1 MINAIPHP
9 RRSIP
14 ASVEFSKIEHQLPM
28 EAQSSRP
35 SQPIPIKNKNCRRPV
50 FTELEEDA
58 SSADT
63 DNSSQHWESLTWRMY
78 ERITTARR
86 IRAFSR
92 IGHSVTTQKQYLIM
106 QGISD
111 IGIDIDVDHNQ
122 INHQVEIQPS
132 RSEEFV
138 DDEVFAFDDMRNA
151 SVARPQT
158 QTSNGALDQDCLC
171 R

>member
-1 MINAIPHP
+1 MINAVPHP

-28 EAQSSRP
+28 EVQSSRP
-35 SQPIPIKNKNCRRPV
+35 SQPIPIKNCRRPV
-50 FTELEEDA
+50 SPELQEDA

-63 DNSSQHWESLTWRMY
+63 DNSSQHWESSTWRMY

-92 IGHSVTTQKQYLIM
+92 IGHSVTTKQQSLIM
-106 QGISD
+106 QDLRD
-111 IGIDIDVDHNQ
+111 IGIEIDVDHNQ

-132 RSEEFV
+132 TSEEFG
-138 DDEVFAFDDMRNA
+138 DDEVFAFDDM
-151 SVARPQT
+151 
-158 QTSNGALDQDCLC
+158 
-171 R
+171 